1 MLMDLTKIEALLERY
16 WEGETTVGEEQEL
29 KAFFAQEE
37 IPEHLGVYAPLFQYL
52 GGQQVKTAPRI
63 EARPHLKM
71 NNTSIE
77 KAGKKQVKMI
87 SWFARVAK
95 VAAVGLVLAVAT
107 YLVREEYLSNKQ
119 QVQPVVA
126 DTFEDPQKA
135 FEETKKALMLISK
148 NFGKGRKQMQKLG
161 VLHEAQQKIK
171 GKEEKEL

>member
-16 WEGETTVGEEQEL
+16 WEGETTVGEEREL

-37 IPEHLGVYAPLFQYL
+37 IPEHLRVYAPLFQYL
-52 GGQQVKTAPRI
+52 DGQQAKTTPDI
-63 EARPHLKM
+63 EARPYLKV
-71 NNTSIE
+71 NHTGTKKKGE
-77 KAGKKQVKMI
+77 KPVRMV
-87 SWFARVAK
+87 SWLTQVAK
-95 VAAVGLVLAVAT
+95 IAAVGVVLAVAT
-107 YLVREEYLSNKQ
+107 YLVREEYLNSKQ

-161 VLHEAQQKIK
+161 VLHEAQRKVK